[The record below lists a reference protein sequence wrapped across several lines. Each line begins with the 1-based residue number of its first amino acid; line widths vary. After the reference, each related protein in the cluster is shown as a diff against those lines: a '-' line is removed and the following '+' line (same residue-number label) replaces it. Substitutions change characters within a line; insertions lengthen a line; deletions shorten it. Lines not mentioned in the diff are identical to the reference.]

1 MCYMSG
7 PFDTCAAV
15 CLQAEETAR
24 KNGEIRSK
32 AEARIAAALEAN
44 AAALQQRRAA
54 FDEKQA
60 LTEQR
65 SL

>member
-1 MCYMSG
+1 MFSG
-7 PFDTCAAV
+7 CT
-15 CLQAEETAR
+15 QAEETAKR
-24 KNGEIRSK
+24 NEEIRSK

-44 AAALQQRRAA
+44 AAVLQQRRAA

-60 LTEQR
+60 LTKQR